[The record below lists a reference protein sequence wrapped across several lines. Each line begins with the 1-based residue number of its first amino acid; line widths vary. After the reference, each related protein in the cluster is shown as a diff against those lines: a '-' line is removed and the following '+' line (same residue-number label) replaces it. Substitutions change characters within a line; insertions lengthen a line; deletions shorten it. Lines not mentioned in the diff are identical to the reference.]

1 MLPRNPVAENV
12 QFLVENARIEASL
25 KAYHLIAAEVAH
37 MAIIKTCR
45 DFIMVVQKR
54 LVQVGIYVM
63 DKLLLPFIG
72 REIEACLPTEANVK
86 MVAEF
91 ENFL

>member
-37 MAIIKTCR
+37 MAVIKTCR
-45 DFIMVVQKR
+45 DLIN
-54 LVQVGIYVM
+54 
-63 DKLLLPFIG
+63 G
-72 REIEACLPTEANVK
+72 RPETTCSGWHIRNGQT
-86 MVAEF
+86 VAA
-91 ENFL
+91 LYRA